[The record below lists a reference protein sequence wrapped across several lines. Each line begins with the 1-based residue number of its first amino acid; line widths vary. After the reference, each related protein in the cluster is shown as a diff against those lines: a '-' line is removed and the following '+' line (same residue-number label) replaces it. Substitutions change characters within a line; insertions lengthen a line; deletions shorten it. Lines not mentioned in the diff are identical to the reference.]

1 MVFELRVV
9 GDMPLEA
16 ESDLDTALRRF
27 LEQIGYIERDSKDNI
42 GFQIFRNC
50 FVERPDRVWT
60 ADEIALTVKTSKP
73 TVYRYIR
80 KLKNIGLIEEGTRK
94 NEGEAPRKGYMLRY
108 GDLARAWVFVDSNV
122 KVAMQN
128 YQRSV
133 EHIAKLARE
142 RK

>member
-16 ESDLDTALRRF
+16 ETDLDTALRRF

-42 GFQIFRNC
+42 GFQMFRNC
-50 FVERPDRVWT
+50 FVERPDKVWT
-60 ADEIALTVKTSKP
+60 ADEISMKVKTSKP

-80 KLKNIGLIEEGTRK
+80 KLKNIGLIEEGTRRMD
-94 NEGEAPRKGYMLRY
+94 GEPPKKGYMLRY
-108 GDLARAWVFVDSNV
+108 GDLSRAWVFVDSNV

-133 EHIAKLARE
+133 EHIAKLAKKRE
-142 RK
+142 

>member
-16 ESDLDTALRRF
+16 ESDLDMALRRF
-27 LEQIGYIERDSKDNI
+27 LEQIGYIERDSRDNI

-60 ADEIALTVKTSKP
+60 ADEIVLTVKTSKP

-80 KLKNIGLIEEGTRK
+80 KLKNIGLIEEGTRRE
-94 NEGEAPRKGYMLRY
+94 EGAPPRKGYMLRY
-108 GDLARAWVFVDSNV
+108 GDLVRAWVFVDSNV

-133 EHIAKLARE
+133 EHIARLARKSE
-142 RK
+142 

>member
-27 LEQIGYIERDSKDNI
+27 LEQIGYIERDSRDNI

-50 FVERPDRVWT
+50 FIERSDRVWT
-60 ADEIALTVKTSKP
+60 ADEISMTVKTSKP

-80 KLKNIGLIEEGTRK
+80 KLKNIGLIEEGVRK
-94 NEGEAPRKGYMLRY
+94 NDGETPRKGYMLRY
-108 GDLARAWVFVDSNV
+108 GDLSRAWLFVDSNV

-133 EHIAKLARE
+133 EHIARLARQRE
-142 RK
+142 

>member
-16 ESDLDTALRRF
+16 EADLDTALRRF
-27 LEQIGYIERDSKDNI
+27 LEQIGYIERDSRDNV
-42 GFQIFRNC
+42 GFQIFRHC

-60 ADEIALTVKTSKP
+60 ADEISMTVKTSKP

-94 NEGEAPRKGYMLRY
+94 VEGEAPRKGYMLRY
-108 GDLARAWVFVDSNV
+108 GDLSRAWVFVDSNV
-122 KVAMQN
+122 KVAMEN
-128 YQRSV
+128 YRRSV
-133 EHIAKLARE
+133 EHIARLSKQRE
-142 RK
+142 